1 MKKIIAF
8 ITSLMLALSVG
19 TSVSAYKYEAG
30 LRCENVNERLEN
42 NIPDPFDIN
51 TALNSEILTEDFYG
65 DKLNSIG
72 LVRSVSGNGEVSYEG
87 GRLKVVKTDT
97 TKTNSKGE
105 IVPNPIEV
113 KFGFNDNSVVKPYFM
128 YAFSCDITTENVNGA
143 SPYNI
148 LSAFGNNKYLREAN
162 GSEKKAGYENSS
174 WSNLQFLMTPN
185 GTECLYLTAYLP
197 ANLTGTVY
205 FDNFRLEQIILNP
218 LETILLKPN
227 YKGLIYGDGE
237 ADISLNVIVSP
248 QNYYNIENLTV
259 ETKIID
265 ENENVYRSAQ
275 MYASVEKM
283 NFTFSSKGLPEG
295 DYYLVT
301 NLIDKTNDEIISTKE
316 DTIRK
321 RSEDYRPSV
330 YLDENGRIY
339 RNGNKTFLKR
349 MFNSGT
355 SLEVVRTA
363 HNAGIDTISNYGS
376 WWIRKD
382 SSLSDDAKAAL
393 QYLEDNNMTHN
404 IALNPYIYSVRNSD
418 LAQQYITEQED
429 ILHLFTQV
437 ARDNKENPVLDGY
450 YLHEENDPFLTGDEL
465 RWSNEIFAVEDIE
478 HPTLGVADRFFDK
491 YGTYVGLSDFIG
503 IDPYPVKGKETD
515 DLSVI
520 GKNVRL
526 MKENFPNRPVYLVLQ
541 GFCYS
546 KRGDSRGPNETEL
559 KNMAWQAICEGAEGL
574 DWYSY
579 TSMIQDTNETK
590 EQWIAKLNAV
600 FADVE
605 PYENIILSDEPTP
618 KYNVIGGGDWLNMT
632 MRHLDG
638 KTYLFAVN
646 NTKEEQSV
654 NIKIDGIGTESLSFT
669 PYEVKRISYNQS
681 ALLSSD
687 SQIKSAEF
695 SNGKQTFG
703 VIEGE
708 ENKLFVN
715 QDSGVINYSVKTAE
729 GATLYIDGVPM
740 PSSGKITVRHAK
752 SFKISVVAEDG
763 ISKTEKVY
771 QIVK

>member
-1 MKKIIAF
+1 MKKIIAL
-8 ITSLMLALSVG
+8 ITAFMMLSGIGIQAN
-19 TSVSAYKYEAG
+19 AYKYEVG
-30 LRCENVNERLEN
+30 LRCENVNERLAN
-42 NIPDPFDIN
+42 NLPDVFDIN
-51 TALNSEILTEDFYG
+51 TALKNEILTEDFSG
-65 DKLNSIG
+65 NKLNSTE
-72 LVRSVSGNGEVSYEG
+72 LVQSNLGNGQVSYEG
-87 GRLKVVKTDT
+87 NSIKVVKTDI
-97 TKTNSKGE
+97 TN
-105 IVPNPIEV
+105 VAQVTFRFQNATQ
-113 KFGFNDNSVVKPYFM
+113 VKPGFL
-128 YAFSCDITTENVNGA
+128 YAFSCDITTENVSGA
-143 SPYNI
+143 SPYNM
-148 LSAFGNNKYLREAN
+148 LSAFGNNKYLREAS
-162 GSEKKAGYENSS
+162 GSDKKTGYENAS
-174 WSNLQFLMTPN
+174 WSNLQILMAPE
-185 GTECLYLTAYLP
+185 GTERLYLTAYLP
-197 ANLTGTVY
+197 ASLTGTVY
-205 FDNFRLEQIILNP
+205 FDNFKLDQIILNP

-237 ADISLNVIVSP
+237 ADISLDVAVSP

-259 ETKIID
+259 EAKLID
-265 ENENVYRSAQ
+265 ENENVYRTAQ
-275 MYASVEKM
+275 MDAGTEIM
-283 NFTFSSKGLPEG
+283 NFTFSSKGLSEG

-301 NLIDKTNDEIISTKE
+301 NLIDKANDEIISTKE
-316 DTIRK
+316 NTIRK
-321 RSEDYRPSV
+321 RDEDYRPIV
-330 YLDENGRIY
+330 YLDENGRIFK
-339 RNGNKTFLKR
+339 NGNKTFLKR

-355 SLEVVRTA
+355 SLEVMQTA
-363 HNAGIDTISNYGS
+363 HNAGIDTVANYGT

-393 QYLEDNNMTHN
+393 QYLEDNDMTHH

-429 ILHLFTQV
+429 IIHLFTQI
-437 ARDNKENPVLDGY
+437 ANDYKDSPILDGY

-465 RWSNEIFAVEDIE
+465 RWSNEIFAAEDID
-478 HPTLGVADRFFDK
+478 HPTLGVADKFFDK
-491 YGTYVGLSDFIG
+491 YGTYVGLSDIIG
-503 IDPYPVKGKETD
+503 IDPYPVHGKDSD

-520 GKNVRL
+520 GKNVR
-526 MKENFPNRPVYLVLQ
+526 MIKKNFPNRPVYLVLQ

-546 KRGDSRGPNETEL
+546 KRGDERGPNETEL

-579 TSMIQDTNETK
+579 SSMIQDTNETK

-600 FADVE
+600 FADIE

-632 MRHLDG
+632 MRHSDG

-654 NIKIDGIGTESLSFT
+654 NIKIDGIGTESLLFA

-708 ENKLFVN
+708 ENRLFVN
-715 QDSGVINYSVKTAE
+715 ADSGVINYSVKTDE

-740 PSSGKITVRHAK
+740 PSSGKITVRHTK
-752 SFKISVVAEDG
+752 SFKITVVAEDG
-763 ISKTEKVY
+763 ISRTDKVY
-771 QIVK
+771 QVVK